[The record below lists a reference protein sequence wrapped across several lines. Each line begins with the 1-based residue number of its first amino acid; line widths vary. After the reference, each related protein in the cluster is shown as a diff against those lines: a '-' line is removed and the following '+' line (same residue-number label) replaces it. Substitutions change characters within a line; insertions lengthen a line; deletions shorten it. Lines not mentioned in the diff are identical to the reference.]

1 MIVACGVMYYNDK
14 ILMGLRGDD
23 FQNCGYWEFP
33 GGKLEEG
40 ETLEECLEREW
51 MEELN
56 LRISIHDDKIFTNT
70 IQGIECIFFKG
81 KILDIEN
88 IKMNVHKDIKF
99 CKKHELYNLKLFDGD
114 EKIIDIL
121 Q

>member
-1 MIVACGVMYYNDK
+1 MKVACGVMYYNGK
-14 ILMGLRGDD
+14 ILMGLRNDYS
-23 FQNCGYWEFP
+23 QNKGYWEFP

-56 LRISIHDDKIFTNT
+56 LKISINEKIFTNH

-81 KILDIEN
+81 KILDIDN
-88 IKMNVHKDIKF
+88 IKMNVHKDIKL
-99 CKKHELYNLKLFDGD
+99 CSKNELHNLKLFDGD